1 MALARFEHDFTDD
14 EGNLIAV
21 AGTVTVRRE
30 DTGELAIPYSDRD
43 GTTGLGNPF
52 AVSDGQVAFHVI
64 GGSYKITLTYGAET
78 RELRYQA
85 IGTAAEQDAEALGKA
100 GYAFEFEAET
110 TSPPSAS
117 SIRANNADLSAAT
130 KLYIDDETLGESDIS
145 ASLLALDPG
154 GNLAKNRIRLTVGAV
169 DAVFDVDV
177 ATDQTTYVEL
187 DVSNHDGSTSLNVG
201 TCRVNVEW
209 AGQDIS
215 DAAIFEKVR
224 SVPWGQIPFGSSTP
238 ESGAGIY
245 TYAHFPVLACG
256 RNILGVLYKYGNQH
270 DSASHEGVSA
280 SQQPAAGGT
289 QNLTIEGTYASGG
302 VATPPAATEVEVI
315 SDADDS
321 ARTFT
326 VYGTV
331 GGSADSE
338 AISGPTAGVSGVAT
352 TKVFEDVT
360 QVTVDGDT
368 AGNVKVGFKLV
379 PQNVSYRYSTDGGQ
393 SWSAK
398 IDIFDGIGAGD
409 TVYYWPALGT
419 LQDLSFIALCSK
431 QVIGSGTWTPVMRKS
446 YDGITWDADDTT
458 ITITGDVPG
467 VVEFFGKVQRTP
479 SGRLVVGA
487 YDGDESFVM
496 YSDDDGDNW
505 VSKLIVNDGATLYS
519 EVTVAIIDELNWI
532 AMVRIDNVT
541 GSMLQLKTVDGGAN
555 WTNQGQTNLTVSGGY
570 KSHDLTTVFVGGKAY
585 IALVYMARET
595 VSDPAPNLNTM
606 CFRFARADD
615 AISAATNWSHEKVLV
630 DSTEMLSGYSAP
642 GGEKSLAGYPSVWV
656 NPESGLALLAYGRET
671 LYYYQAQVETK
682 KVDISSEI
690 ARYTRK
696 PFSILRIEDDE
707 FATTIPLPIN
717 SGGTGF
723 LMAGGIGRW
732 IHFAWETTG
741 TAEIVSIEEGAAG
754 SSMTTT
760 TGTPDGTTGTD
771 GQITLFLDTSTRKLA
786 VENRLGSA
794 IFANLEVSIDE
805 S

>member
-1 MALARFEHDFTDD
+1 MASVQINRTD
-14 EGNLIAV
+14 G
-21 AGTVTVRRE
+21 
-30 DTGELAIPYSDRD
+30 
-43 GTTGLGNPF
+43 
-52 AVSDGQVAFHVI
+52 
-64 GGSYKITLTYGAET
+64 
-78 RELRYQA
+78 
-85 IGTAAEQDAEALGKA
+85 
-100 GYAFEFEAET
+100 
-110 TSPPSAS
+110 
-117 SIRANNADLSAAT
+117 LSAAT
-130 KLYIDDETLGESDIS
+130 ALKGPCRAATTANISLSGEQTIDGVS
-145 ASLLALDPG
+145 
-154 GNLAKNRIRLTVGAV
+154 V
-169 DAVFDVDV
+169 V
-177 ATDQTTYVEL
+177 ADDRVLVKDQTDASQNGIYVASTTDWRRAKDFKNSN
-187 DVSNHDGSTSLNVG
+187 DVQKGTLAYVTDGTANGDTVFVVTANNPIVVG
-201 TCRVNVEW
+201 TTDIAISESTPEIGDGEVTTAKLADNSVTNAKLADMETQTIKGRTT
-209 AGQDIS
+209 AGTGSPEDLTPAQARTVMQID
-215 DAAIFEKVR
+215 R
-224 SVPWGQIPFGSSTP
+224 SAPWYQVPFGSSTP

-270 DSASHEGVSA
+270 DSGEHEGVSA

-289 QNLTIEGTYASGG
+289 QNLTIDGTYASGG
-302 VATPPAATEVEVI
+302 AATPPAATEVEVI

-331 GGSADSE
+331 GGSVDSE
-338 AISGPTAGVSGVAT
+338 AISGPTAGASGVAT

-368 AGNVKVGFKLV
+368 AGNIKVGFKLV

-419 LQDLSFIALCSK
+419 LQDLSFIALCNK
-431 QVIGSGTWTPVMRKS
+431 LVIGSGPWTPVMRKS

-505 VSKLIVNDGATLYS
+505 VSKLLVTDGATQYS

-532 AMVRIDNVT
+532 AMVRIDGVT

-570 KSHDLTTVFVGGKAY
+570 QSHDLTTVFVGGKTY
-585 IALVYMARET
+585 LALVYMARET
-595 VSDPAPNLNTM
+595 VSAPAPNVNSM

-642 GGEKSLAGYPSVWV
+642 GGENSLAGYPSMWV

-671 LYYYQAQVETK
+671 LFYYQAQVETK

-696 PFSILRIEDDE
+696 PFSRLRIEDDE

-741 TAEIVSIEEGAAG
+741 TSEIVSIEEGAAG

-760 TGTPDGTTGTD
+760 TGTPAGTTGTD